1 MTPGPFNFV
10 RTTTFRLALVYAVL
24 FALFSAALLGY
35 LFQAT
40 VGAMRTEAKVRLESE
55 FRTLAVAWN
64 TGGPG
69 RLEQSL
75 LERSLVQVREFT
87 YQFETANGDVII
99 GDMPRMPVEPQ
110 GPLGTVRSVTFEVER
125 RPLSDR
131 EPEVTTIEGRVTTLG
146 DGSVLLVGI
155 KMDERL
161 RLVGRVTQAVATAAP
176 IGVLLALIGGF
187 FSARYA
193 AGRAETLTRTAEAV
207 MAGDLSE
214 RAPVLG
220 SGDEF
225 DRLAERLNAMLSKL
239 ETLMETT
246 RHAGDSIAH
255 DLRSPLS
262 RLRNRLEVTLR
273 GPMDEITARETLGQ
287 TVDEVDKV
295 LATFNAILRLSR
307 VNAGAE
313 GRLVDLNF
321 SELAEEMA
329 ELFEPACEEA
339 GLGFSAEITAG
350 LSVLGDR
357 ALLAQAIANILDNA
371 IKYTPRGGNIFVL
384 AGLNGDLV
392 EMSVRDTGPGIPE
405 VDFGRVTE
413 RFVRLDEARTQ
424 TGSGLGLAL
433 VEAVSDLHDGTLTLS
448 PGGGA
453 PPEIGLKVTLSLP
466 QDK

>member
-1 MTPGPFNFV
+1 MKPGPFNFV
-10 RTTTFRLALVYAVL
+10 RTTTFRLALLYSVL

-55 FRTLAVAWN
+55 FRTLANAWN
-64 TGGPG
+64 SGGPR

-87 YQFETANGDVII
+87 YQFETATGNVIV
-99 GDMPRMPVEPQ
+99 GDMPHMPVSPD
-110 GPLGTVRSVTFEVER
+110 GPANSVRSVTFEVER
-125 RPLSDR
+125 PRS
-131 EPEVTTIEGRVTTLG
+131 EGAPEITTIEGRITQLP

-161 RLVGRVTQAVATAAP
+161 RLVNRVTQAVATAAP
-176 IGVLLALIGGF
+176 IGVLLALFGGF

-193 AGRAETLTRTAEAV
+193 AGRAEALTRTAEAV

-214 RAPVLG
+214 RAPVVG

-225 DRLAERLNAMLSKL
+225 DRLAERLNAMLTKV
-239 ETLMETT
+239 ENLMAVT

-262 RLRNRLEVTLR
+262 RLRNRLEATLR
-273 GPMDEITARETLGQ
+273 GPMDEITARETLAQ
-287 TVDEVDKV
+287 TVDEVDNV
-295 LATFNAILRLSR
+295 LATFNAILRLAR

-313 GRLVDLNF
+313 GRLVHLDF

-329 ELFEPACEEA
+329 ELFEPACEAA
-339 GLGFSAEITAG
+339 GLTFAADIKPG
-350 LSVLGDR
+350 LSVQGDR
-357 ALLAQAIANILDNA
+357 ALLAQAISNLLDNA
-371 IKYTPRGGNIFVL
+371 IKYTPRGGHISVEATRN
-384 AGLNGDLV
+384 DELV
-392 EMSVRDTGPGIPE
+392 DICIRDTGPGIPAP
-405 VDFGRVTE
+405 DFERVKE

-424 TGSGLGLAL
+424 VGSGLGLAL
-433 VEAVSDLHDGTLTLS
+433 AEAVADLHGGHLVLS
-448 PGGGA
+448 PGGGK
-453 PPEIGLKVTLSLP
+453 PPTPGLQVTLSLP
-466 QDK
+466 RER